1 MSFFNFIST
10 VTLDEIKEAK
20 KGKGDVAKVDRALED
35 YAEHLL
41 GDVGFF
47 NKSKIIELFPTKDLI
62 YSAVEDGGV
71 DFELYKRINENH
83 TPETIEAI
91 KRLHAKVTKPAYDI
105 LKDEEGLYDLYTIS
119 VSTNIPFNNLLQ
131 AKKPEYSQYFVNGA
145 SSLFNNQDYKKAI
158 LSHSKIPVQD
168 KLYLSKMNPNY
179 GGRFLE
185 STEGLNPSSAPPPLT
200 MNLVTG
206 HMLVTNNKDVYLP
219 PTPRGS
225 TKTYTL
231 VDSSKVT
238 EAQKESLV
246 PKPTNTGTNTQPQ
259 SANPPSVP
267 IPVLDL
273 KNLPIVGQLFNNSSS
288 PSPLAPVNSSSTT
301 QTLYDVSSP
310 TGVAIPKNVHHS
322 LLPLNNQDWTGHED
336 LSPEQLIG
344 NNFVRAGNITY
355 IHDGDTV
362 HVGSNKNSIRL
373 AGIDTPEKQQSPYG
387 EQSRKVLESLL
398 KDRNIVIK
406 VLKLEGKGRFLGIL
420 YDAETGENIN
430 VEMVK
435 RGAAFAYKDY
445 LEELEDKDLINSYI
459 EAEALAKSNSVLT
472 DYKGSIH
479 HPDFVK
485 PWDYRKV
492 KSPGGGNSSVDAT
505 VNTEGHGSPFDDEA
519 LEYAEDHEMS
529 TKSPYEHM
537 HGEASI
543 AHLSRLYDSYYSS
556 ADVKVWMKVEGSSNK
571 VMVDLLTGI
580 GYSLSSN
587 SMPVYTIGS
596 RFPIFFTRGNT
607 IGNGTLVVPF
617 KHAKYLRAMLK
628 YVFDESDTGSQSALK
643 KKYEG
648 DPDKAT
654 DEDFLNE
661 VYTGEIDEG
670 DIIDVGAV
678 VTPFDLEIRFDNS
691 NAFGRDQHK
700 SKIILKGCKL
710 TGESTDVASTRDGAI
725 QVGYNFLFKTAV
737 SGDAYEYIS

>member
-1 MSFFNFIST
+1 MSFVSKITAEDIINEERGPGGIREPLSPKVKAELERYAKHLMGNLT
-10 VTLDEIKEAK
+10 EGTKEKILDLFPVEMAYEHSNGSFEERFFEIYRRLKDNGTKDTFDKLSE
-20 KGKGDVAKVDRALED
+20 L
-35 YAEHLL
+35 HQ
-41 GDVGFF
+41 
-47 NKSKIIELFPTKDLI
+47 KSKEG
-62 YSAVEDGGV
+62 A
-71 DFELYKRINENH
+71 YKGLAE
-83 TPETIEAI
+83 PDV
-91 KRLHAKVTKPAYDI
+91 LYDI
-105 LKDEEGLYDLYTIS
+105 YLIS
-119 VSTNIPFNNLLQ
+119 KTTNIPIN
-131 AKKPEYSQYFVNGA
+131 YIA
-145 SSLFNNQDYKKAI
+145 SSRIRGNSLEPIRPEWWKQAI
-158 LSHSKIPVQD
+158 LSENKIPVYD
-168 KLYLSKMNPNY
+168 RLLISELSPNRYEQTVQGSSVTKKSSSFDIPDFKNP
-179 GGRFLE
+179 LI
-185 STEGLNPSSAPPPLT
+185 S
-200 MNLVTG
+200 G
-206 HMLVTNNKDVYLP
+206 HML
-219 PTPRGS
+219 
-225 TKTYTL
+225 
-231 VDSSKVT
+231 
-238 EAQKESLV
+238 KEDNDQIPIPAS
-246 PKPTNTGTNTQPQ
+246 PKPGEVQILTTKKIN
-259 SANPPSVP
+259 
-267 IPVLDL
+267 
-273 KNLPIVGQLFNNSSS
+273 
-288 PSPLAPVNSSSTT
+288 APSTT

-310 TGVAIPKNVHHS
+310 TGVAIPKSVHHS
-322 LLPLNNQDWTGHED
+322 LLPLKNQDWTGYEGYELED
-336 LSPEQLIG
+336 IVG
-344 NNFVRAGNITY
+344 NNYVRFENITD
-355 IHDGDTV
+355 IDDGDTV
-362 HVGSNKNSIRL
+362 TIGRDAVLRL
-373 AGIDTPEKQQSPYG
+373 QGIDTPEKWQPHG
-387 EQSRKVLESLL
+387 ERAKQAL
-398 KDRNIVIK
+398 KKLINGRPLVVKIIK
-406 VLKLEGKGRFLGIL
+406 KEDKGRYVAYL
-420 YDAETGENIN
+420 YDAETGTNLN
-430 VEMVK
+430 VEMV
-435 RGAAFAYKDY
+435 RVGYAYVYRDF
-445 LEELEDKDLINSYI
+445 LDEVDPEIRDQLL
-459 EAEALAKSNSVLT
+459 EAEAQAIAEADLIGR
-472 DYKGSIH
+472 KGSIH
-479 HPDFVK
+479 HPEAVK
-485 PWDYRKV
+485 PWDSRRERNPNGSTYDGIGLHPFANTGRGDKT
-492 KSPGGGNSSVDAT
+492 SATINS
-505 VNTEGHGSPFDDEA
+505 EGHGSPFDDEA